1 MTLELPICSFD
12 AKTGLLCPICQA
24 KVASGQ
30 VSEAD
35 VQVSRALITAAGRF
49 KALSSVSLVR
59 AYRVEGGGVGR
70 GGGDYLV
77 EVREPGLAILREKE
91 VRYELGRILG
101 GRVWVAGSSGSSRRL
116 IEDILQPLRVIG
128 FGTTWLPD
136 GSSQTKVIVDE
147 SGRGLTRRLEAA
159 KRILKAARGIDLV
172 VEFDGPAP
180 EVRHQAPPAKK
191 GDANGEVGRPQ
202 GHGWRPSK
210 QAVVAG

>member
-35 VQVSRALITAAGRF
+35 VQVSKALITAAGRF

-59 AYRVEGGGVGR
+59 AHRVQE
-70 GGGDYLV
+70 GGDYLV
-77 EVREPGLAILREKE
+77 EVSEPGLAILREKD

-101 GRVWVAGSSGSSRRL
+101 GRVWVAGASGSSRRL
-116 IEDILQPLRVIG
+116 IEDIIQPLRVIG

-136 GSSQTKVIVDE
+136 GSSRTKVIVDE
-147 SGRGLTRRLEAA
+147 SGRRLTRRLESA
-159 KRILKAARGIDLV
+159 KKILKAARGVDLV
-172 VEFDGPAP
+172 VEFDGPAAQMD
-180 EVRHQAPPAKK
+180 RRAPPAKRR
-191 GDANGEVGRPQ
+191 GDANDEAGRPR
-202 GHGWRPSK
+202 GHGWRPAR